1 MRVLEINTGWRRA
14 GMPAMLAALFACGA
28 ALGSESPPAASSAT
42 ASASASSAVAP
53 AASPPPARPARPT
66 AEPPDTSEIA
76 ARAVSSALA
85 AQEQQGEEPD
95 ELAVRAYDAVAR
107 DLAQRIAAIE
117 KEYGKVARQLEV
129 PLTELA
135 KLYVSADQCQSA
147 IPILKQTIALSQRL
161 DGVMSPKQLPL
172 YEPLLECYIAR
183 EALSDLH
190 RAQEQMLQI
199 NENAFGREDPRM
211 LPALAH
217 AGDWFEQAG
226 DYQGARDAHS
236 RALRIA
242 RKAGGEQSLDLVA
255 PLRALARTYRL
266 EMQYEPEAWRGR
278 ALDAQGQRL
287 LERAAK
293 IVRAGTPWDSK
304 LRIETLVDLGDWYQM
319 AGTVRDAARI
329 YQEVVA
335 RSGAAALL
343 REPMPIVY
351 RAAVGVA
358 LRRPPPDR
366 TGLKHYWIDFEYTV
380 NRFGEVQDVVVEGA
394 TAPRDLQLAIAENLR
409 RTRYRPRFEEGRAVD
424 TAGVKV
430 RQGVWAER

>member
-1 MRVLEINTGWRRA
+1 MRVLEISTGRQRA
-14 GMPAMLAALFACGA
+14 AMLATLLACGI
-28 ALGSESPPAASSAT
+28 ALGSESPPASAPLP
-42 ASASASSAVAP
+42 AVKP
-53 AASPPPARPARPT
+53 QQPPSPPPVD
-66 AEPPDTSEIA
+66 EPPDTSEIA
-76 ARAVSSALA
+76 ARAVSSALV
-85 AQEQQGEEPD
+85 AQEGEEPD
-95 ELAVRAYDAVAR
+95 ELALLAYDAVAR
-107 DLAQRIAAIE
+107 DLAQRIDAIE
-117 KEYGKVARQLEV
+117 KEHGKVARQLEG
-129 PLTELA
+129 PLAELA
-135 KLYVSADQCQSA
+135 KLYVSSDQCQNA
-147 IPILKQTIALSQRL
+147 IPILKQAIALSRQL
-161 DGVMSPKQLPL
+161 DGVMSPRQLPL

-183 EALSDLH
+183 EALGDLH

-217 AGDWFEQAG
+217 AGDWFEEAG

-242 RKAGGEQSLDLVA
+242 RKASGEQGLDLVA

-278 ALDAQGQRL
+278 SLDAQGQRL

-319 AGTVRDAARI
+319 AGAVRDAARI

-351 RAAVGVA
+351 RAAVGIA

-366 TGLKHYWIDFEYTV
+366 AGLKHYWIDFEYTV
-380 NRFGEVQDVVVEGA
+380 NRFGEVEDLVVEGA
-394 TAPRDLQLAIAENLR
+394 TASKELQLAIAENLR
-409 RTRYRPRFEEGRAVD
+409 RTRYRPRFEDGRAVD
-424 TAGVKV
+424 TPGVKV

>member
-1 MRVLEINTGWRRA
+1 
-14 GMPAMLAALFACGA
+14 
-28 ALGSESPPAASSAT
+28 
-42 ASASASSAVAP
+42 
-53 AASPPPARPARPT
+53 
-66 AEPPDTSEIA
+66 
-76 ARAVSSALA
+76 
-85 AQEQQGEEPD
+85 
-95 ELAVRAYDAVAR
+95 
-107 DLAQRIAAIE
+107 
-117 KEYGKVARQLEV
+117 
-129 PLTELA
+129 
-135 KLYVSADQCQSA
+135 
-147 IPILKQTIALSQRL
+147 
-161 DGVMSPKQLPL
+161 
-172 YEPLLECYIAR
+172 LLECFIAR
-183 EALSDLH
+183 EALGDLL

-217 AGDWFEQAG
+217 AGDWFEEAG

-242 RKAGGEQSLDLVA
+242 RKAGGEQGLDLVP

-319 AGTVRDAARI
+319 AGAVRDASRI
-329 YQEVVA
+329 YQEVAA

-351 RAAVGVA
+351 RAAVGIA

-380 NRFGEVQDVVVEGA
+380 NRFGEVDDVVVERA
-394 TAPRDLQLAIAENLR
+394 TAPKDLQLAIAENLR
-409 RTRYRPRFEEGRAVD
+409 RTRYRPRFEGGQAVD
-424 TAGVKV
+424 TPGVRV
-430 RQGVWAER
+430 RQGVWADR